1 MLQDLISKIPSL
13 RSELYRGSSVYSVI
27 ESQVLKDVETYF
39 GLNSP
44 CKVDFSGVGVIHLPY
59 FSMGNINTTHLF
71 GLDELILFSYY
82 MINKGK
88 YRKVADIGANVGLH
102 SVVLAKLGYIVSAY
116 EPDPVHCGEF
126 LKNIKSNE
134 ISGRVELFCNAV
146 SDEVGEVAFTRVKD
160 NTTGNHITG
169 AKNPYGQT
177 DEFLVRTLG
186 FRDILLESEL
196 VKIDVEGHEAVLI
209 TSTESRDWDETDA
222 FLEVGSKENAKQIY
236 EHLDNLGISMFSQ
249 KIGWSRVG
257 ALEDLPSHHREG
269 SMFITKQKDM
279 TW

>member
-13 RSELYRGSSVYSVI
+13 RSELYRGSCVYSLI

-39 GLNSP
+39 GLNSS
-44 CKVDFSGVGVIHLPY
+44 CRVDFSGVGVIHLPY

-71 GLDELILFSYY
+71 GLDELVLFSYY

-88 YRKVADIGANVGLH
+88 YKKVADIGANVGLH

-116 EPDPVHCGEF
+116 EPDPVHCREF

-134 ISGRVELFCNAV
+134 VSGRVELFCNAV
-146 SDEVGEVAFTRVKD
+146 SDVVGEVAFTRVKD

-209 TSTESRDWDETDA
+209 TCTESKDWDGTDA
-222 FLEVGSKENAKQIY
+222 FLEVGSKENAKKIY
-236 EHLDNLGISMFSQ
+236 EHLNNLGIPMFSQ
-249 KIGWSRVG
+249 KIGWSRVR
-257 ALEDLPSHHREG
+257 APEDLPSHHREG